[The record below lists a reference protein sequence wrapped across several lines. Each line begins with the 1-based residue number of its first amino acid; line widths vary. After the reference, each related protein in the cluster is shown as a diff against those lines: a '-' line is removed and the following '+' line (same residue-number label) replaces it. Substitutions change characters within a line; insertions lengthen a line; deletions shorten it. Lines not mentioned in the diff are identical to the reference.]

1 MMKLTDLETKLT
13 EAGLKE
19 MYPIILTQALN
30 QIALTDKDFFNVLSK
45 KIMYSLKAD
54 PSLILESVIAHEEYL
69 LYLKRNQAEIVKT
82 MIEIITK

>member
-1 MMKLTDLETKLT
+1 MKLTDLEAKLT

-30 QIALTDKDFFNVLSK
+30 QLALTDKDFFNVLSK

-54 PSLILESVIAHEEYL
+54 SSLILESVIAHEEYL